1 MHPLSGHLFHP
12 KCNALNFEPR
22 KGAKVRNQCVGDPFE
37 RFDPFNVRLVSL
49 AVQGTQPPA
58 DDTCSLGTKKTCFT
72 MKYLHLS
79 YLRILR
85 AKTSSGQ
92 EAAVRLLADPDHP
105 LQFWQ
110 DHSLR
115 DNLLHAIQGFAI
127 AKNEPDKVIE
137 FNLGYPAKSMVN
149 LPGASS
155 HVHVFESPT
164 SVAAVCC
171 DGNFGVHRALL
182 SGVDPPRPKTAV
194 VVLFVFAMPYSA
206 VSVSGHMSCKGGR
219 KHLGTC
225 FKKGYDGPYNLQT
238 QLANIKRSVGLGS
251 SSWSDEAE
259 EALKTWLRRL
269 KMSSASSSIPGD
281 RDTVPSLKRKMLMMN
296 QTIEDLEGV
305 VSRAQ
310 RDAEKHE
317 DTLTEFKKLKA
328 VLKEK
333 GLEHLYENLS

>member
-1 MHPLSGHLFHP
+1 
-12 KCNALNFEPR
+12 
-22 KGAKVRNQCVGDPFE
+22 
-37 RFDPFNVRLVSL
+37 
-49 AVQGTQPPA
+49 
-58 DDTCSLGTKKTCFT
+58 

-182 SGVDPPRPKTAV
+182 SGVDPPRSVRLKGKPRKLIGDLHAHAPASRRTLYV
-194 VVLFVFAMPYSA
+194 RCYPIGLLVGNLSWTLSLNVF
-206 VSVSGHMSCKGGR
+206 
-219 KHLGTC
+219 LG
-225 FKKGYDGPYNLQT
+225 
-238 QLANIKRSVGLGS
+238 LANIS
-251 SSWSDEAE
+251 
-259 EALKTWLRRL
+259 
-269 KMSSASSSIPGD
+269 
-281 RDTVPSLKRKMLMMN
+281 
-296 QTIEDLEGV
+296 
-305 VSRAQ
+305 
-310 RDAEKHE
+310 
-317 DTLTEFKKLKA
+317 
-328 VLKEK
+328 
-333 GLEHLYENLS
+333 